1 MCLNLAENMSRCSV
15 LRLHSTMFDLS
26 LNLSLKTIL
35 PFLLEITSRLAR
47 RVRQLVIIKLFARE
61 FALADFVLVFVRRDA
76 VLCDAITMAVFDRLG
91 DVGSVGRF
99 VAVPWFG
106 GIRRVRGG
114 RRGSRSRGCGCGCG
128 GGGLCG
134 GGGVVEC
141 CGADGGGCGEPRVS

>member
-1 MCLNLAENMSRCSV
+1 
-15 LRLHSTMFDLS
+15 MFDLS
-26 LNLSLKTIL
+26 INLSLKTSL

-47 RVRQLVIIKLFARE
+47 RVRQLVIIKLLARE

-114 RRGSRSRGCGCGCG
+114 RRGLRSRRCGRRG
-128 GGGLCG
+128 GGRCG